1 MAREDENAAVPVDR
15 RFRPPFNPMRAD
27 VVSLGPRVDEEA
39 LRVLYAS
46 VLRLWDVV
54 DDLTRLRPERSA
66 TYSVSIFGSA
76 RIVPGCH
83 EYEDVRRLAAALA
96 GMGCTVLTGGG
107 PGLMQAANE
116 GAREGAPDH
125 PERSVGIR
133 IALEFEEAANPF
145 VVESH
150 EHRTFFSRLHH
161 FVLRSSAFVVTP
173 GGVGTALEFMTIWQ
187 LLQVRKLT
195 GTPLVLV
202 GGMWTHLLDWAK
214 AHMSGVDVAYV
225 DPVDLTLPLA
235 VETVE
240 EAVEIIRR
248 DYRSWEQGHPETA

>member
-1 MAREDENAAVPVDR
+1 MAREGDKAAAGQGGPGSSVNPV
-15 RFRPPFNPMRAD
+15 RAD

-116 GAREGAPDH
+116 GARQGAPDH

-133 IALEFEEAANPF
+133 IALEFEESANPF

-173 GGVGTALEFMTIWQ
+173 GGVGTALELMTIWQ

-195 GTPLVLV
+195 GTPLV

-240 EAVEIIRR
+240 EAVEIVRS
-248 DYRSWEQGHPETA
+248 DYRAWEQGHPETA